1 MRTTPERTDERD
13 TGERTLTLDVQ
24 GMTCASCVLRVQK
37 ALETQPGVS
46 GASVNLATNRAS
58 VTVGGDAVSFEAL
71 RDAVRR
77 RGYDVTP
84 HDESAAETNDAGDR
98 ERRALL
104 VRLLVSWPLA
114 IVVMVLSM
122 GFMEQNWAR
131 WAAFALTIPVQF
143 WAGWPFLR
151 GAAIRAR
158 RRSTNMDTLIAVGT
172 LAAFSYSVWSL
183 FRGGDLYFDTSA
195 LIISFLLLGRYLEAR
210 AKGSASQAIRKLL
223 EMGARDARVVR
234 EGAEVVVPAGEVVVG
249 DLLRVRPGERI
260 AADGEVTEG
269 ASAVD
274 ESMLSGESV
283 PAEKEPGD
291 RVAGGTIVAD
301 GVLLVRATAVGA
313 DTALAQIARLVAR
326 AQESRAP
333 VQRLADRIAGIF
345 TPVVLAMAAVTAI
358 GWLVATGDG
367 AKALAAA
374 VAVLIISCPCAMGL
388 ATPAAIMVGTG
399 RGAQLGMLIRGGEVL
414 ERSRRIDTVAFD
426 KTGTVT
432 EGRMRLVGVA
442 GDPRTLER
450 AAAAEVG
457 SEHPI
462 ARAVVD
468 GARDRGVAL
477 PAAREFR
484 AHPGSGVRATVGDT
498 AVAVGRRSLLEALGH
513 SMPAPLAAEADRFQS
528 EGRTVFW
535 VGWDGEARGVLAVAD
550 ELRPHAA
557 DVVRRLREQGVS
569 VVLITG
575 DNAATAAAVGRR
587 AGFDRVEAGVLPGQ
601 KAAEIERLQDG
612 GHVVAMVGDGVND
625 GPALAQSDLGIA
637 LGTGTDVAIEAS
649 DITLIRSDLEGVPAS
664 IDLARRTYRVIVQNL
679 VWAFGYNAAAIPL
692 AAFGLLNPIVA
703 GAAMA
708 FSSVSVVAN
717 ALRLRRFG
725 R

>member
-1 MRTTPERTDERD
+1 
-13 TGERTLTLDVQ
+13 
-24 GMTCASCVLRVQK
+24 MTCASCVLRVQK
-37 ALETQPGVS
+37 ALETQPGVT

-58 VTVGGDAVSFEAL
+58 VSFEDAPPSFETL
-71 RDAVRR
+71 RAAVRG

-84 HDESAAETNDAGDR
+84 HDGTATSESDAGDR
-98 ERRALL
+98 ERRRLL
-104 VRLLVSWPLA
+104 VRLAVAWPLA
-114 IVVMVLSM
+114 IAVMVLSM
-122 GFMEQNWAR
+122 GFMDQGLAR
-131 WAAFALTIPVQF
+131 WTAFALTIPVQF

-151 GAAIRAR
+151 GAMVRAR
-158 RRSTNMDTLIAVGT
+158 RRTTNMDTLIAVGT
-172 LAAFSYSVWSL
+172 LSAFAYSVWSL
-183 FRGGDLYFDTSA
+183 GRGGDLYFDTSA
-195 LIISFLLLGRYLEAR
+195 LVISFLLLGRYLEAR

-223 EMGARDARVVR
+223 ELGARDARVLR
-234 EGAEVVVPAGEVVVG
+234 DGIEVLVPAGEVVVG

-260 AADGEVTEG
+260 AADGDVMEG

-283 PAEKEPGD
+283 PVEKGPGD

-333 VQRLADRIAGIF
+333 VQRLADRIAGVF
-345 TPVVLAMAAVTAI
+345 TPVVLGIAAATAI

-367 AKALAAA
+367 ARALSAA

-388 ATPAAIMVGTG
+388 ATPAAVMVGTG
-399 RGAQLGMLIRGGEVL
+399 RGAQLGILIRGGEVL

-426 KTGTVT
+426 KTGTLT
-432 EGRMRLVGVA
+432 EGRMRLNEVA
-442 GDPRTLER
+442 GDPRTLAW
-450 AAAAEVG
+450 AAAAEAG

-462 ARAVVD
+462 ARAVVT
-468 GARDRGVAL
+468 GARDRGVAV
-477 PAAREFR
+477 PDARAFR
-484 AHPGSGVRATVGDT
+484 AHPGSGVRARVGDT
-498 AVAVGRRSLLEALGH
+498 VVAVGRRSLLEALGH
-513 SMPAPLAAEADRFQS
+513 SVPAPLAADAARFES

-550 ELRPHAA
+550 ELKPHAG
-557 DVVRRLREQGVS
+557 DVVRALRNRGVE
-569 VVLITG
+569 VALITG

-587 AGFDRVEAGVLPGQ
+587 AGIDRVEAGVLPGQ
-601 KAAEIERLQDG
+601 KAAEIERLQG
-612 GHVVAMVGDGVND
+612 GGRVVAMVGDGVND

-649 DITLIRSDLEGVPAS
+649 DITLIRGDLDGVPAS

-679 VWAFGYNAAAIPL
+679 VWAFGYNVAAIPL
-692 AAFGLLNPIVA
+692 AAFGLLNPVVA

-708 FSSVSVVAN
+708 FSSVSVVSN
-717 ALRLRRFG
+717 SLRLRRFG
-725 R
+725 MDRRQAVRASSGKGPM